1 MAVRNA
7 GKIIREA
14 RLKAGLTQEQ
24 MSEDICSVLTLSR
37 IENNSAGV
45 SPSLFQALMSRAG
58 APRNIFPVFPNRK
71 DFDCFYTLKRARLY
85 LESWQLQEAYDELLK
100 VKNADF
106 SNNKFH
112 YQEWLYLQGC
122 LQSRSGSCEH
132 QLIYEIFIS
141 ALNITKPNIDFS
153 DLSNELFSDIELEL
167 LIEISNELLYLSQSD
182 LSYIICSQLES
193 YINNA
198 ELSFIE
204 RDRLLSRN
212 AIARTKYLLY
222 THDYNKALETINE
235 YRHLM
240 VANSENAP
248 LLELNFWTAM
258 SYYYCGNIEKAHQM
272 FNDTFYSAHAIESC
286 YATTCLKFVSE
297 NTSIVID
304 DYIKSLPSIDCK
316 TFKYEKITD
325 SLSLS
330 DGTYDLFS
338 PDVLTLGRLIY
349 VLRKEQN
356 ISQAVLCQGLCSK
369 SKLSKI
375 ENNQLQ
381 PDIFLSEALLQRL
394 GLSERAL
401 AFCGDDK
408 QHELHS
414 LFFKII
420 HNQFL
425 STDTQKEA
433 LENFKKLLS
442 KNDVVPL
449 QFYYINYSNLID
461 NTADQIEYIKKGLYC
476 TIPNFD
482 IHKLHS
488 YKLSYNEIVAITA
501 LARWYNNSDTPD
513 ICDTYF
519 MKLLEYRQ
527 ISNLDI
533 TFESLIYSIILF
545 RYSDFLFH
553 QANYSKLCNLL
564 SDDILPLLKI
574 HLDDYGF
581 FLYYYC
587 QALCKNSELS
597 SGLRY
602 GHYAYAIQNIWELY
616 DNSTKLKNI
625 LAQNSLIDVN

>member
-141 ALNITKPNIDFS
+141 ALIITKPNIDFS

-167 LIEISNELLYLSQSD
+167 LIEISNELLYLSHCD

-240 VANSENAP
+240 VVNSENTS

-272 FNDTFYSAHAIESC
+272 FSDTFYSARAIESC

-304 DYIKSLPSIDCK
+304 DYIKSLPPIDCK

-349 VLRKEQN
+349 ILRKEQN

-375 ENNQLQ
+375 ENDQLQ

-394 GLSERAL
+394 GVSERVFSFWGNSNYKILYELKSKILNSKLTSLKEQFALLKQFKELLSENNNIL
-401 AFCGDDK
+401 
-408 QHELHS
+408 
-414 LFFKII
+414 
-420 HNQFL
+420 
-425 STDTQKEA
+425 
-433 LENFKKLLS
+433 
-442 KNDVVPL
+442 L
-449 QFYYINYSNLID
+449 QFYYALSYDFLDESERRIATLQNALNLTLPDFDILNINNYRLSLIELGIIGNIAYEYREISPSKSNL
-461 NTADQIEYIKKGLYC
+461 
-476 TIPNFD
+476 
-482 IHKLHS
+482 
-488 YKLSYNEIVAITA
+488 
-501 LARWYNNSDTPD
+501 
-513 ICDTYF
+513 YF
-519 MKLLEYRQ
+519 SKLLEYRNLSSVNIMFQ
-527 ISNLDI
+527 SLVYPIFIYKYAHSLYHQKYYLQLSNLY
-533 TFESLIYSIILF
+533 TFSVARI
-545 RYSDFLFH
+545 
-553 QANYSKLCNLL
+553 
-564 SDDILPLLKI
+564 LKI
-574 HLDDYGF
+574 HLDSLGF
-581 FLYYYC
+581 FTLFFV
-587 QALCKNSELS
+587 QALGECNDYKKAFYYGKCAASIERMLELHS
-597 SGLRY
+597 NALSI
-602 GHYAYAIQNIWELY
+602 A
-616 DNSTKLKNI
+616 STLKSDFDI
-625 LAQNSLIDVN
+625 EI

>member
-24 MSEDICSVLTLSR
+24 MSDDICSVLTLSR

-112 YQEWLYLQGC
+112 YQEWLYLQGW

-240 VANSENAP
+240 VVNSENTS

-272 FNDTFYSAHAIESC
+272 FNDTFYSARAIESC

-304 DYIKSLPSIDCK
+304 DYIKSLPPIDCK

-349 VLRKEQN
+349 ILRKEQN

-375 ENNQLQ
+375 ENDQLQ

-394 GLSERAL
+394 GVSERVFSFWGNSNYKILYELIDESERRIATLQNAL
-401 AFCGDDK
+401 NLTLPDFDILNINNYRLSLI
-408 QHELHS
+408 ELG
-414 LFFKII
+414 II
-420 HNQFL
+420 GNIAYEYREI
-425 STDTQKEA
+425 SP
-433 LENFKKLLS
+433 S
-442 KNDVVPL
+442 K
-449 QFYYINYSNLID
+449 SNL
-461 NTADQIEYIKKGLYC
+461 
-476 TIPNFD
+476 
-482 IHKLHS
+482 
-488 YKLSYNEIVAITA
+488 
-501 LARWYNNSDTPD
+501 
-513 ICDTYF
+513 YF
-519 MKLLEYRQ
+519 SKLLEYRNLSSVNIMFQ
-527 ISNLDI
+527 SLVYPIFIYKYAHSLYHQKYYLQLSNLY
-533 TFESLIYSIILF
+533 TFSVARI
-545 RYSDFLFH
+545 
-553 QANYSKLCNLL
+553 
-564 SDDILPLLKI
+564 LKI
-574 HLDDYGF
+574 HLDSLGF
-581 FLYYYC
+581 FTLFFV
-587 QALCKNSELS
+587 QALGECNDYKKAFYYGKCAASIERILELHS
-597 SGLRY
+597 NALSI
-602 GHYAYAIQNIWELY
+602 A
-616 DNSTKLKNI
+616 STLKSDFDI
-625 LAQNSLIDVN
+625 EI

>member
-141 ALNITKPNIDFS
+141 ALIITKPNIDFS

-240 VANSENAP
+240 VVNSENAS

-272 FNDTFYSAHAIESC
+272 FNDTFYSAHTIESC
-286 YATTCLKFVSE
+286 YATICLKFVSE
-297 NTSIVID
+297 NTSIIID

-375 ENNQLQ
+375 ENDQLQ

-394 GLSERAL
+394 GVSERVFSFWGNSNYKILYELKSKILNSKLTSLKEQFALLKQFKELLSENNNIL
-401 AFCGDDK
+401 
-408 QHELHS
+408 
-414 LFFKII
+414 
-420 HNQFL
+420 
-425 STDTQKEA
+425 
-433 LENFKKLLS
+433 
-442 KNDVVPL
+442 L
-449 QFYYINYSNLID
+449 QFYYALSYDFLDESERRIATLQNALNLTLPDFDILNINNYRLSLIELGIIGNIAYEYREISPSKSNL
-461 NTADQIEYIKKGLYC
+461 
-476 TIPNFD
+476 
-482 IHKLHS
+482 
-488 YKLSYNEIVAITA
+488 
-501 LARWYNNSDTPD
+501 
-513 ICDTYF
+513 YF
-519 MKLLEYRQ
+519 SKLLEYRNLSSVNIMFQ
-527 ISNLDI
+527 SLVYPIFIYKYAHSLYHQKYYLQLSNLY
-533 TFESLIYSIILF
+533 TFSVARI
-545 RYSDFLFH
+545 
-553 QANYSKLCNLL
+553 
-564 SDDILPLLKI
+564 LKI
-574 HLDDYGF
+574 HLDSLGF
-581 FLYYYC
+581 FTLFFV
-587 QALCKNSELS
+587 QALGECNDYKKAFYYGKCAASIERMLELHS
-597 SGLRY
+597 NALSI
-602 GHYAYAIQNIWELY
+602 A
-616 DNSTKLKNI
+616 STLKSDFDI
-625 LAQNSLIDVN
+625 EI

>member
-24 MSEDICSVLTLSR
+24 MSDDICSVLTLSR

-112 YQEWLYLQGC
+112 YQEWLYLQGW

-240 VANSENAP
+240 VVNSENTS

-272 FNDTFYSAHAIESC
+272 FNDTFYSARAIESC

-304 DYIKSLPSIDCK
+304 DYIKSLPPINCK

-375 ENNQLQ
+375 ENDQLQ

-394 GLSERAL
+394 GVSERVFSFWGNSNYKILYELKSKILNSKLTSLKEQFAL
-401 AFCGDDK
+401 LK
-408 QHELHS
+408 Q
-414 LFFKII
+414 
-420 HNQFL
+420 
-425 STDTQKEA
+425 
-433 LENFKKLLS
+433 FKKLLS
-442 KNDVVPL
+442 ENNNILL
-449 QFYYINYSNLID
+449 QFYYALSYDFLDESERRIATLQNALNLTLPDFDILNINNYRLSLIELGIIGNIAYEYREISPSKSNL
-461 NTADQIEYIKKGLYC
+461 
-476 TIPNFD
+476 
-482 IHKLHS
+482 
-488 YKLSYNEIVAITA
+488 
-501 LARWYNNSDTPD
+501 
-513 ICDTYF
+513 YF
-519 MKLLEYRQ
+519 SKLLEYRNLSSVNIMFQ
-527 ISNLDI
+527 SLVYPIFIYKYAHSLYHQKYYLQLSNLY
-533 TFESLIYSIILF
+533 TFSVARI
-545 RYSDFLFH
+545 
-553 QANYSKLCNLL
+553 
-564 SDDILPLLKI
+564 LKI
-574 HLDDYGF
+574 HLDSLGF
-581 FLYYYC
+581 FTLFFV
-587 QALCKNSELS
+587 QALGECNDYKKAFYYGKCAASIERMLELHS
-597 SGLRY
+597 NALSI
-602 GHYAYAIQNIWELY
+602 A
-616 DNSTKLKNI
+616 STLKSDFDI
-625 LAQNSLIDVN
+625 EI

>member
-141 ALNITKPNIDFS
+141 ALSVTKPTIDFS
-153 DLSNELFSDIELEL
+153 DLSNKLFSDIEIEL
-167 LIEISNELLYLSQSD
+167 LIEISNELLYLSKHD
-182 LSYIICSQLES
+182 LAYIICSQLES

-240 VANSENAP
+240 VVNSENAS

-375 ENNQLQ
+375 ENDQLQ

-394 GLSERAL
+394 GVSERVFSFWGNSNYKILYELKSKILNSKLTSLKEQFALLKQFKELLSENNNIL
-401 AFCGDDK
+401 
-408 QHELHS
+408 
-414 LFFKII
+414 
-420 HNQFL
+420 
-425 STDTQKEA
+425 
-433 LENFKKLLS
+433 
-442 KNDVVPL
+442 L
-449 QFYYINYSNLID
+449 QFYYALSYDFLDESERRIATLQNALNLTLPDFDILNINNYRLSLIELGIIGNIAYEYREISPSKSNL
-461 NTADQIEYIKKGLYC
+461 
-476 TIPNFD
+476 
-482 IHKLHS
+482 
-488 YKLSYNEIVAITA
+488 
-501 LARWYNNSDTPD
+501 
-513 ICDTYF
+513 YF
-519 MKLLEYRQ
+519 SKLLEYMNLSSVNIMFQ
-527 ISNLDI
+527 SLVYPIFIYKYAHSLYHQKYYLQLSNLY
-533 TFESLIYSIILF
+533 TFSVARI
-545 RYSDFLFH
+545 
-553 QANYSKLCNLL
+553 
-564 SDDILPLLKI
+564 LKI
-574 HLDDYGF
+574 HLDSLGF
-581 FLYYYC
+581 FTLFFV
-587 QALCKNSELS
+587 QALGECNDYKKAFYYGKCAASIERMLELHS
-597 SGLRY
+597 NALSI
-602 GHYAYAIQNIWELY
+602 A
-616 DNSTKLKNI
+616 STLKSDFDI
-625 LAQNSLIDVN
+625 EI

>member
-141 ALNITKPNIDFS
+141 ALIITKPNIDFS

-240 VANSENAP
+240 VVNSENAS

-286 YATTCLKFVSE
+286 YATICLKFVSE
-297 NTSIVID
+297 NTSIIID

-349 VLRKEQN
+349 ILRKEQN

-375 ENNQLQ
+375 ENDQLQ

-394 GLSERAL
+394 GVSERVFSFWGNSNYKILYELKSKILNSKLTSLKEQFALLKQFKELLSENNNIL
-401 AFCGDDK
+401 
-408 QHELHS
+408 
-414 LFFKII
+414 
-420 HNQFL
+420 
-425 STDTQKEA
+425 
-433 LENFKKLLS
+433 
-442 KNDVVPL
+442 L
-449 QFYYINYSNLID
+449 QFYYALSYDFLDESERRIATLQNALNLTLPDFDILNINNYRLSLIELGIIGNIAYEYREISPSKSNL
-461 NTADQIEYIKKGLYC
+461 
-476 TIPNFD
+476 
-482 IHKLHS
+482 
-488 YKLSYNEIVAITA
+488 
-501 LARWYNNSDTPD
+501 
-513 ICDTYF
+513 YF
-519 MKLLEYRQ
+519 SKLLEYRNLSSVNIMFQ
-527 ISNLDI
+527 SLVYPIFIYKYAHSLYHQKYYLQLSNLY
-533 TFESLIYSIILF
+533 TFSVARI
-545 RYSDFLFH
+545 
-553 QANYSKLCNLL
+553 
-564 SDDILPLLKI
+564 LKI
-574 HLDDYGF
+574 HLDSLGF
-581 FLYYYC
+581 FTLFFV
-587 QALCKNSELS
+587 QALGECNDYKKAFYYGKCAASIERMLELHS
-597 SGLRY
+597 NALSI
-602 GHYAYAIQNIWELY
+602 A
-616 DNSTKLKNI
+616 STLKSDFDI
-625 LAQNSLIDVN
+625 EI

>member
-100 VKNADF
+100 VKNVDF

-141 ALNITKPNIDFS
+141 ALIITKPNIDFS

-240 VANSENAP
+240 VVNSENAS

-272 FNDTFYSAHAIESC
+272 FNDTFYSARAIESC

-304 DYIKSLPSIDCK
+304 DYIKSLPPINCK

-375 ENNQLQ
+375 ENDQLQ

-394 GLSERAL
+394 GVSERVFSFWGNSNYKILYELKSKILNSKLTSLKEQFALLKQFKELLSENNNIL
-401 AFCGDDK
+401 
-408 QHELHS
+408 
-414 LFFKII
+414 
-420 HNQFL
+420 
-425 STDTQKEA
+425 
-433 LENFKKLLS
+433 
-442 KNDVVPL
+442 L
-449 QFYYINYSNLID
+449 QFYYALSYDFLDESERRIATLQNALNLTLPDFDILNINNYRLSLIELGIIGNIAYEYREISPSKSNL
-461 NTADQIEYIKKGLYC
+461 
-476 TIPNFD
+476 
-482 IHKLHS
+482 
-488 YKLSYNEIVAITA
+488 
-501 LARWYNNSDTPD
+501 
-513 ICDTYF
+513 YF
-519 MKLLEYRQ
+519 SKLLEYRNLSSVNIMFQ
-527 ISNLDI
+527 SLVYPIFIYKYAHSLYHQKYYLQLSNLY
-533 TFESLIYSIILF
+533 TFSVARI
-545 RYSDFLFH
+545 
-553 QANYSKLCNLL
+553 
-564 SDDILPLLKI
+564 LKI
-574 HLDDYGF
+574 HLDSLGF
-581 FLYYYC
+581 FTLFFV
-587 QALCKNSELS
+587 QALGECNDYKKAFYYGKCAASIERMLELHS
-597 SGLRY
+597 NALSI
-602 GHYAYAIQNIWELY
+602 A
-616 DNSTKLKNI
+616 STLKSDFDI
-625 LAQNSLIDVN
+625 EI

>member
-112 YQEWLYLQGC
+112 YQEWLYLQGW
-122 LQSRSGSCEH
+122 LQSRSGNCEH

-240 VANSENAP
+240 VVNSENTS

-272 FNDTFYSAHAIESC
+272 FNDTFYSARAIESC

-304 DYIKSLPSIDCK
+304 DYIKSLPPINCK

-375 ENNQLQ
+375 ENDQLQ

-394 GLSERAL
+394 GVSERVFSFWGNSNYKILYELKSKILNSKLTSLKEQFALLKQFKELLSENNNIL
-401 AFCGDDK
+401 
-408 QHELHS
+408 
-414 LFFKII
+414 
-420 HNQFL
+420 
-425 STDTQKEA
+425 
-433 LENFKKLLS
+433 
-442 KNDVVPL
+442 L
-449 QFYYINYSNLID
+449 QFYYALSYDFLDESERRIATLQNALNLTLPDFDILNINNYRLSLIELGIIGNIAYEYREISPSKSNL
-461 NTADQIEYIKKGLYC
+461 
-476 TIPNFD
+476 
-482 IHKLHS
+482 
-488 YKLSYNEIVAITA
+488 
-501 LARWYNNSDTPD
+501 
-513 ICDTYF
+513 YF
-519 MKLLEYRQ
+519 SKLLEYRNLSSVNIMFQ
-527 ISNLDI
+527 SLVYPIFIYKYAHSLYHQKYYLQLSNLY
-533 TFESLIYSIILF
+533 TFSVARI
-545 RYSDFLFH
+545 
-553 QANYSKLCNLL
+553 
-564 SDDILPLLKI
+564 LKI
-574 HLDDYGF
+574 HLDSLGF
-581 FLYYYC
+581 FTLFFV
-587 QALCKNSELS
+587 QALGECNDYKKAFYYGKCAASIERMLELHS
-597 SGLRY
+597 NALSI
-602 GHYAYAIQNIWELY
+602 A
-616 DNSTKLKNI
+616 STLKSDFDI
-625 LAQNSLIDVN
+625 EI

>member
-240 VANSENAP
+240 VVNSENTS

-272 FNDTFYSAHAIESC
+272 FNDTFYSARAIEGC

-304 DYIKSLPSIDCK
+304 DYIKSLPPIDCK

-375 ENNQLQ
+375 ENDQLQ

-394 GLSERAL
+394 GVSERVFSFWGNSNYKILYELKSKILNSKLTSLKEQFALLKQFKELLSENNNIL
-401 AFCGDDK
+401 
-408 QHELHS
+408 
-414 LFFKII
+414 
-420 HNQFL
+420 
-425 STDTQKEA
+425 
-433 LENFKKLLS
+433 
-442 KNDVVPL
+442 L
-449 QFYYINYSNLID
+449 QFYYALSYDFLDESERRIATLQNALNLTLPDFDILNINNYRLSLIELGIIGNIAYEYREISPSKSNL
-461 NTADQIEYIKKGLYC
+461 
-476 TIPNFD
+476 
-482 IHKLHS
+482 
-488 YKLSYNEIVAITA
+488 
-501 LARWYNNSDTPD
+501 
-513 ICDTYF
+513 YF
-519 MKLLEYRQ
+519 SKLLEYMNLSSVNIMFQ
-527 ISNLDI
+527 SLVYPIFIYKYAHSLYHQKYYLQLSNLY
-533 TFESLIYSIILF
+533 TFSVARI
-545 RYSDFLFH
+545 
-553 QANYSKLCNLL
+553 
-564 SDDILPLLKI
+564 LKI
-574 HLDDYGF
+574 HLDSLGF
-581 FLYYYC
+581 FTLFFV
-587 QALCKNSELS
+587 QALGECNDYKKAFYYGKCAASIERILELHS
-597 SGLRY
+597 NALSI
-602 GHYAYAIQNIWELY
+602 A
-616 DNSTKLKNI
+616 STLKSDFDI
-625 LAQNSLIDVN
+625 EI

>member
-204 RDRLLSRN
+204 RDRLLSQN

-240 VANSENAP
+240 VVNSENTS

-272 FNDTFYSAHAIESC
+272 FNDTFYSARAIESC

-304 DYIKSLPSIDCK
+304 DYIKSLPPIDCK

-349 VLRKEQN
+349 ILRKEQN

-375 ENNQLQ
+375 ENDQLQ

-394 GLSERAL
+394 GVSERVFSFWGNSNYKILYELKSKILNSKLTSLKEQFALLKQFKELLSENNNIL
-401 AFCGDDK
+401 
-408 QHELHS
+408 
-414 LFFKII
+414 
-420 HNQFL
+420 
-425 STDTQKEA
+425 
-433 LENFKKLLS
+433 
-442 KNDVVPL
+442 L
-449 QFYYINYSNLID
+449 QFYYALSYDFLDESERRIATLQNALNLTLPDFDILNINNYRLSLIELGIIGNIAYEYREISPSKSNL
-461 NTADQIEYIKKGLYC
+461 
-476 TIPNFD
+476 
-482 IHKLHS
+482 
-488 YKLSYNEIVAITA
+488 
-501 LARWYNNSDTPD
+501 
-513 ICDTYF
+513 YF
-519 MKLLEYRQ
+519 SKLLEYRNLSSVNIMFQ
-527 ISNLDI
+527 SLVYPIFIYKYAHSLYHQKYYLQLSNLY
-533 TFESLIYSIILF
+533 TFSVARI
-545 RYSDFLFH
+545 
-553 QANYSKLCNLL
+553 
-564 SDDILPLLKI
+564 LKI
-574 HLDDYGF
+574 HLDSLGF
-581 FLYYYC
+581 FTLFFV
-587 QALCKNSELS
+587 QALGECNDYKKAFYYGKCAASIERMLELHS
-597 SGLRY
+597 NALSI
-602 GHYAYAIQNIWELY
+602 A
-616 DNSTKLKNI
+616 STLKSDFDI
-625 LAQNSLIDVN
+625 EI

>member
-24 MSEDICSVLTLSR
+24 MSDDICSVLTLSR

-112 YQEWLYLQGC
+112 YQEWLYLQGW

-240 VANSENAP
+240 VVNSENTS
-248 LLELNFWTAM
+248 LLELNFCTAM

-272 FNDTFYSAHAIESC
+272 FNDTFYSARAIESC

-304 DYIKSLPSIDCK
+304 DYIKSLPPINCK

-375 ENNQLQ
+375 ENDQLQ

-394 GLSERAL
+394 GVSERVFSFWGNSNYKILYELKSKILNSKLTSLKEQFALLKQFKELLSENNNIL
-401 AFCGDDK
+401 
-408 QHELHS
+408 
-414 LFFKII
+414 
-420 HNQFL
+420 
-425 STDTQKEA
+425 
-433 LENFKKLLS
+433 
-442 KNDVVPL
+442 L
-449 QFYYINYSNLID
+449 QFYYALSYDFLDESERRIATLQNALNLTLPDFDILNINNYRLSLIELGIIGNIAYEYREISPSKSNL
-461 NTADQIEYIKKGLYC
+461 
-476 TIPNFD
+476 
-482 IHKLHS
+482 
-488 YKLSYNEIVAITA
+488 
-501 LARWYNNSDTPD
+501 
-513 ICDTYF
+513 YF
-519 MKLLEYRQ
+519 SKLLEYRNLSSVNIMFQ
-527 ISNLDI
+527 SLVYPIFIYKYAHSLYHQKYYLQLSNLY
-533 TFESLIYSIILF
+533 TFSVARI
-545 RYSDFLFH
+545 
-553 QANYSKLCNLL
+553 
-564 SDDILPLLKI
+564 LKI
-574 HLDDYGF
+574 HLDSLGF
-581 FLYYYC
+581 FTLFFV
-587 QALCKNSELS
+587 QALGECNDYKKAFYYGKCAASIERMLELHS
-597 SGLRY
+597 NALSI
-602 GHYAYAIQNIWELY
+602 A
-616 DNSTKLKNI
+616 STLKSDFDI
-625 LAQNSLIDVN
+625 EI

>member
-24 MSEDICSVLTLSR
+24 MSDDICSVLTLSR

-141 ALNITKPNIDFS
+141 ALIITKPNIDFS

-240 VANSENAP
+240 VVNSENTS

-272 FNDTFYSAHAIESC
+272 FNDTFYSARAIESC

-304 DYIKSLPSIDCK
+304 DYIKSLPPINCK

-375 ENNQLQ
+375 ENDQLQ

-394 GLSERAL
+394 GVSERVFSFWGNSNYKILYELKSKILNSKLTSLKEQFALLKQFKELLSENNNIL
-401 AFCGDDK
+401 
-408 QHELHS
+408 
-414 LFFKII
+414 
-420 HNQFL
+420 
-425 STDTQKEA
+425 
-433 LENFKKLLS
+433 
-442 KNDVVPL
+442 L
-449 QFYYINYSNLID
+449 QFYYALSYDFLDESERRIATLQNALNLTLPDFDILNINNYRLSLIELGIIGNIAYEYREISPSKSNL
-461 NTADQIEYIKKGLYC
+461 
-476 TIPNFD
+476 
-482 IHKLHS
+482 
-488 YKLSYNEIVAITA
+488 
-501 LARWYNNSDTPD
+501 
-513 ICDTYF
+513 YF
-519 MKLLEYRQ
+519 SKLLEYRNLSSVNIMFQ
-527 ISNLDI
+527 SLVYPIFIYKYAHSLYHQKYYLQLSNLY
-533 TFESLIYSIILF
+533 TFSVARI
-545 RYSDFLFH
+545 
-553 QANYSKLCNLL
+553 
-564 SDDILPLLKI
+564 LKI
-574 HLDDYGF
+574 HLDSLGF
-581 FLYYYC
+581 FTLFFV
-587 QALCKNSELS
+587 QALGECNDYKKAFYYGKCAASIERMLELHS
-597 SGLRY
+597 NALSI
-602 GHYAYAIQNIWELY
+602 A
-616 DNSTKLKNI
+616 STLKSDFDI
-625 LAQNSLIDVN
+625 EI

>member
-141 ALNITKPNIDFS
+141 ALIITKPNIDFS

-167 LIEISNELLYLSQSD
+167 LIEISNELLYLSHCD

-240 VANSENAP
+240 VVNSENTS

-272 FNDTFYSAHAIESC
+272 FNDTFYSARAIESC

-304 DYIKSLPSIDCK
+304 DYIKSLPPIDCK

-349 VLRKEQN
+349 ILRKEQN

-375 ENNQLQ
+375 ENDQLQ

-394 GLSERAL
+394 GVSERVFSFWGNSNYKILYELKSKILNSKLTSLKEQFALLKQFKELLSENNNIL
-401 AFCGDDK
+401 
-408 QHELHS
+408 
-414 LFFKII
+414 
-420 HNQFL
+420 
-425 STDTQKEA
+425 
-433 LENFKKLLS
+433 
-442 KNDVVPL
+442 L
-449 QFYYINYSNLID
+449 QFYYALSYDFLDESERRIATLQNALNLTLPDFDILNINNYRLSLIELGIIGNIAYEYREISPSKSNL
-461 NTADQIEYIKKGLYC
+461 
-476 TIPNFD
+476 
-482 IHKLHS
+482 
-488 YKLSYNEIVAITA
+488 
-501 LARWYNNSDTPD
+501 
-513 ICDTYF
+513 YF
-519 MKLLEYRQ
+519 SKLLEYMNLSSVNIMFQ
-527 ISNLDI
+527 SLVYPIFIYKYAHSLYHQKYYLQLSNLY
-533 TFESLIYSIILF
+533 TFSVARI
-545 RYSDFLFH
+545 
-553 QANYSKLCNLL
+553 
-564 SDDILPLLKI
+564 LKI
-574 HLDDYGF
+574 HLDSLGF
-581 FLYYYC
+581 FTLFFV
-587 QALCKNSELS
+587 QALGECNDYKKAFYYGKCAASIERMLELHS
-597 SGLRY
+597 NALSI
-602 GHYAYAIQNIWELY
+602 A
-616 DNSTKLKNI
+616 STLKSDFDI
-625 LAQNSLIDVN
+625 EI

>member
-141 ALNITKPNIDFS
+141 ALIITKPNIDFS

-204 RDRLLSRN
+204 RNRLLSRN

-240 VANSENAP
+240 VVNSENAS

-272 FNDTFYSAHAIESC
+272 FNDTFYSARAIESC

-304 DYIKSLPSIDCK
+304 DYIKSLPPINCK

-375 ENNQLQ
+375 ENDQLQ

-394 GLSERAL
+394 GVSERVFSFWGNSNYKILYELKSKILNSKLTSLKEQFALLKQFKELLSENNNIL
-401 AFCGDDK
+401 
-408 QHELHS
+408 
-414 LFFKII
+414 
-420 HNQFL
+420 
-425 STDTQKEA
+425 
-433 LENFKKLLS
+433 
-442 KNDVVPL
+442 L
-449 QFYYINYSNLID
+449 QFYYALSYDFLDESERRIATLQNALNLTLPDFDILNINNYRLSLIELGIIGNIAYEYREISPSKSNL
-461 NTADQIEYIKKGLYC
+461 
-476 TIPNFD
+476 
-482 IHKLHS
+482 
-488 YKLSYNEIVAITA
+488 
-501 LARWYNNSDTPD
+501 
-513 ICDTYF
+513 YF
-519 MKLLEYRQ
+519 SKLLEYRNLSSVNIMFQ
-527 ISNLDI
+527 SLVYPIFIYKYAHSLYHQKYYLQLSNLY
-533 TFESLIYSIILF
+533 TFSVARI
-545 RYSDFLFH
+545 
-553 QANYSKLCNLL
+553 
-564 SDDILPLLKI
+564 LKI
-574 HLDDYGF
+574 HLDSLGF
-581 FLYYYC
+581 FTLFFV
-587 QALCKNSELS
+587 QALGECNDYKKAFYYGKCAASIERMLELHS
-597 SGLRY
+597 NALSI
-602 GHYAYAIQNIWELY
+602 A
-616 DNSTKLKNI
+616 STLKSDFDI
-625 LAQNSLIDVN
+625 EI

>member
-122 LQSRSGSCEH
+122 LQSRSVSCEH

-141 ALNITKPNIDFS
+141 ALIITKPNIDFS

-240 VANSENAP
+240 VVNSENAS

-286 YATTCLKFVSE
+286 YATICLKFVSE
-297 NTSIVID
+297 NTSIIID

-356 ISQAVLCQGLCSK
+356 ISQAVLCKGLCSK

-375 ENNQLQ
+375 ENDQLQ

-394 GLSERAL
+394 GVSERVFSFWGNSNYKILYELKSKILNSKLTSLKEQFALLKQFKELLSENNNIL
-401 AFCGDDK
+401 
-408 QHELHS
+408 
-414 LFFKII
+414 
-420 HNQFL
+420 
-425 STDTQKEA
+425 
-433 LENFKKLLS
+433 
-442 KNDVVPL
+442 L
-449 QFYYINYSNLID
+449 QFYYALSYDFLDESERRIATLQNALNLTLPDFDILNINNYRLSLIELGIIGNIAYEYREISPSKSNL
-461 NTADQIEYIKKGLYC
+461 
-476 TIPNFD
+476 
-482 IHKLHS
+482 
-488 YKLSYNEIVAITA
+488 
-501 LARWYNNSDTPD
+501 
-513 ICDTYF
+513 YF
-519 MKLLEYRQ
+519 SKLLEYRNLSSVNIMFQ
-527 ISNLDI
+527 SLVYPIFIYKYAHSLYHQKYYLQLSNLY
-533 TFESLIYSIILF
+533 TFSVARI
-545 RYSDFLFH
+545 
-553 QANYSKLCNLL
+553 
-564 SDDILPLLKI
+564 LKI
-574 HLDDYGF
+574 HLDSLGF
-581 FLYYYC
+581 FTLFFV
-587 QALCKNSELS
+587 QALGECNDYKKAFYYGKCAASIERMLELHS
-597 SGLRY
+597 NALSI
-602 GHYAYAIQNIWELY
+602 A
-616 DNSTKLKNI
+616 STLKSDFDI
-625 LAQNSLIDVN
+625 EI

>member
-1 MAVRNA
+1 
-7 GKIIREA
+7 
-14 RLKAGLTQEQ
+14 
-24 MSEDICSVLTLSR
+24 
-37 IENNSAGV
+37 
-45 SPSLFQALMSRAG
+45 MSRAG

-85 LESWQLQEAYDELLK
+85 LDSWQLQEAYDELLK

-112 YQEWLYLQGC
+112 YQEWLYLQGW

-240 VANSENAP
+240 VVNSENTS

-272 FNDTFYSAHAIESC
+272 FNDTFYSARAIESC

-304 DYIKSLPSIDCK
+304 DYIKSLPPIDCK

-349 VLRKEQN
+349 ILRKEQN

-375 ENNQLQ
+375 ENDQLQ

-394 GLSERAL
+394 GVSERVFSFWGNSNYKILYELKSKILNSKLTSLKEQFALLKQFKELLSENNNIL
-401 AFCGDDK
+401 
-408 QHELHS
+408 
-414 LFFKII
+414 
-420 HNQFL
+420 
-425 STDTQKEA
+425 
-433 LENFKKLLS
+433 
-442 KNDVVPL
+442 L
-449 QFYYINYSNLID
+449 QFYYALSYDFLDESERRIATLQNALNLTLPDFDILNINNYRLSLIELGIIGNIAYEYREISPSKSNL
-461 NTADQIEYIKKGLYC
+461 
-476 TIPNFD
+476 
-482 IHKLHS
+482 
-488 YKLSYNEIVAITA
+488 
-501 LARWYNNSDTPD
+501 
-513 ICDTYF
+513 YF
-519 MKLLEYRQ
+519 SKLLEYRNLSSVNIMFQ
-527 ISNLDI
+527 SLVYPIFIYKYAHSLYHQKYYLQLSNLY
-533 TFESLIYSIILF
+533 TFSVARI
-545 RYSDFLFH
+545 
-553 QANYSKLCNLL
+553 
-564 SDDILPLLKI
+564 LKI
-574 HLDDYGF
+574 HLDSLGF
-581 FLYYYC
+581 FTLFFV
-587 QALCKNSELS
+587 QALGECNDYKKAFYYGKCAASIERILELHS
-597 SGLRY
+597 NALSI
-602 GHYAYAIQNIWELY
+602 A
-616 DNSTKLKNI
+616 STLKSDFDI
-625 LAQNSLIDVN
+625 EI

>member
-141 ALNITKPNIDFS
+141 ALIITKPNIDFS

-167 LIEISNELLYLSQSD
+167 LIEISNELLYLSHCD

-240 VANSENAP
+240 VVNSENTS

-272 FNDTFYSAHAIESC
+272 FNDTFYSARAIESC
-286 YATTCLKFVSE
+286 YATTCLKFVSA

-349 VLRKEQN
+349 ILRKEQN

-375 ENNQLQ
+375 ENDQLQ

-394 GLSERAL
+394 GVSERVFSFWGNSNYKILYELKSKILNSKLTSLKEQFALLKQFKELLSENNNIL
-401 AFCGDDK
+401 
-408 QHELHS
+408 
-414 LFFKII
+414 
-420 HNQFL
+420 
-425 STDTQKEA
+425 
-433 LENFKKLLS
+433 
-442 KNDVVPL
+442 L
-449 QFYYINYSNLID
+449 QFYYALSYDFLDESERRIATLQNALNLTLPDFDILNINNYRLSLIELGIIGNIAYEYREISPSKSNL
-461 NTADQIEYIKKGLYC
+461 
-476 TIPNFD
+476 
-482 IHKLHS
+482 
-488 YKLSYNEIVAITA
+488 
-501 LARWYNNSDTPD
+501 
-513 ICDTYF
+513 YF
-519 MKLLEYRQ
+519 SKLLEYMNLSSVNIMFQ
-527 ISNLDI
+527 SLVYPIFIYKYAHSLYHQKYYLQLSNLY
-533 TFESLIYSIILF
+533 TFSVARI
-545 RYSDFLFH
+545 
-553 QANYSKLCNLL
+553 
-564 SDDILPLLKI
+564 LKI
-574 HLDDYGF
+574 HLDSLGF
-581 FLYYYC
+581 FTLFFV
-587 QALCKNSELS
+587 QALGECNDYKKAFYYGKCAASIERMLELHS
-597 SGLRY
+597 NALSI
-602 GHYAYAIQNIWELY
+602 A
-616 DNSTKLKNI
+616 STLKSDFDI
-625 LAQNSLIDVN
+625 EI

>member
-141 ALNITKPNIDFS
+141 ALSVTKPTIDFS
-153 DLSNELFSDIELEL
+153 DLSNKLFSDIEIEL
-167 LIEISNELLYLSQSD
+167 LIEISNELLYLSKHD
-182 LSYIICSQLES
+182 LAYIICSQLES

-222 THDYNKALETINE
+222 TRDYNKALETINE

-240 VANSENAP
+240 VVNSENAS

-258 SYYYCGNIEKAHQM
+258 SYYYCGNIEIAHQM

-375 ENNQLQ
+375 ENDQLQ

-394 GLSERAL
+394 GVSERVFSFWGNSNYKILYELKSKILNSKLTSLKEQFALLKQFKELLSENNNIL
-401 AFCGDDK
+401 
-408 QHELHS
+408 
-414 LFFKII
+414 
-420 HNQFL
+420 
-425 STDTQKEA
+425 
-433 LENFKKLLS
+433 
-442 KNDVVPL
+442 L
-449 QFYYINYSNLID
+449 QFYYALSYDFLDESERRIATLQNALNLTLPDFDILNINNYRLSLIELGIIGNIAYEYREISPSKSNL
-461 NTADQIEYIKKGLYC
+461 
-476 TIPNFD
+476 
-482 IHKLHS
+482 
-488 YKLSYNEIVAITA
+488 
-501 LARWYNNSDTPD
+501 
-513 ICDTYF
+513 YF
-519 MKLLEYRQ
+519 SKLLEYMNLSSVNIMFQ
-527 ISNLDI
+527 SLVYPIFIYKYAHSLYHQKYYLQLSNLY
-533 TFESLIYSIILF
+533 TFSVARI
-545 RYSDFLFH
+545 
-553 QANYSKLCNLL
+553 
-564 SDDILPLLKI
+564 LKI
-574 HLDDYGF
+574 HLDSLGF
-581 FLYYYC
+581 FTLFFV
-587 QALCKNSELS
+587 QALGECNDYKKAFYYGKCAASIEHMLELHS
-597 SGLRY
+597 NALSI
-602 GHYAYAIQNIWELY
+602 A
-616 DNSTKLKNI
+616 STLKSDFDI
-625 LAQNSLIDVN
+625 EI

>member
-71 DFDCFYTLKRARLY
+71 DFDCFYTLKRVRLY

-141 ALNITKPNIDFS
+141 ALSVTKPTIDFS
-153 DLSNELFSDIELEL
+153 DLSNKLFSDIEIEL
-167 LIEISNELLYLSQSD
+167 LIEISNELLYLSKHD
-182 LSYIICSQLES
+182 LAYIICSQLES

-240 VANSENAP
+240 VVNSENAS

-286 YATTCLKFVSE
+286 YATICLKFVSE
-297 NTSIVID
+297 NTSIIID

-349 VLRKEQN
+349 ILRKEQN

-375 ENNQLQ
+375 ENDQLQ

-394 GLSERAL
+394 GVSERVFSFWGNSNYKILYELKSKILNSKLTSLKEQFALLKQFKELLSENNNIL
-401 AFCGDDK
+401 
-408 QHELHS
+408 
-414 LFFKII
+414 
-420 HNQFL
+420 
-425 STDTQKEA
+425 
-433 LENFKKLLS
+433 
-442 KNDVVPL
+442 L
-449 QFYYINYSNLID
+449 QFYYALSYDFLDESERRIATLQNALNLTLPDFDILNINNYRLSLIELGIIGNIAYEYREISPSKSNL
-461 NTADQIEYIKKGLYC
+461 
-476 TIPNFD
+476 
-482 IHKLHS
+482 
-488 YKLSYNEIVAITA
+488 
-501 LARWYNNSDTPD
+501 
-513 ICDTYF
+513 YF
-519 MKLLEYRQ
+519 SKLLEYRNLSSVNIMFQ
-527 ISNLDI
+527 SLVYPIFIYKYAHSLYHQKYYLQLSNLY
-533 TFESLIYSIILF
+533 TFSVARI
-545 RYSDFLFH
+545 
-553 QANYSKLCNLL
+553 
-564 SDDILPLLKI
+564 LKI
-574 HLDDYGF
+574 HLDSLGF
-581 FLYYYC
+581 FTLFFV
-587 QALCKNSELS
+587 QALGECNDYKKAFYYGKCAASIERMLELHS
-597 SGLRY
+597 NALSI
-602 GHYAYAIQNIWELY
+602 A
-616 DNSTKLKNI
+616 STLKSDFDI
-625 LAQNSLIDVN
+625 EI

>member
-141 ALNITKPNIDFS
+141 ALSVTKPTIDFS
-153 DLSNELFSDIELEL
+153 DLSNKLFSDIEIEL
-167 LIEISNELLYLSQSD
+167 LIEISNELLYLSKHD
-182 LSYIICSQLES
+182 LAYIICSQLES

-222 THDYNKALETINE
+222 TCDYNKALETINE

-240 VANSENAP
+240 VVNSENAS

-375 ENNQLQ
+375 ENDQLQ

-394 GLSERAL
+394 GVSERVFSFWGNSNYKILYELKSKILNSKLTSLKEQFALLKQFKELLSENNNIL
-401 AFCGDDK
+401 
-408 QHELHS
+408 
-414 LFFKII
+414 
-420 HNQFL
+420 
-425 STDTQKEA
+425 
-433 LENFKKLLS
+433 
-442 KNDVVPL
+442 L
-449 QFYYINYSNLID
+449 QFYYALSYDFLDESERRIATLQNALNLTLPDFDILNINNYRLSLIELGIIGNIAYEYREISPSKSNL
-461 NTADQIEYIKKGLYC
+461 
-476 TIPNFD
+476 
-482 IHKLHS
+482 
-488 YKLSYNEIVAITA
+488 
-501 LARWYNNSDTPD
+501 
-513 ICDTYF
+513 YF
-519 MKLLEYRQ
+519 SKLLEYMNLSSVNIMFQ
-527 ISNLDI
+527 SLVYPIFIYKYAHSLYHQKYYLQLSNLY
-533 TFESLIYSIILF
+533 TFSVARI
-545 RYSDFLFH
+545 
-553 QANYSKLCNLL
+553 
-564 SDDILPLLKI
+564 LKI
-574 HLDDYGF
+574 HLDSLGF
-581 FLYYYC
+581 FTLFFV
-587 QALCKNSELS
+587 QALGECNDYKKAFYYGKCAASIERMLELHS
-597 SGLRY
+597 NALSI
-602 GHYAYAIQNIWELY
+602 A
-616 DNSTKLKNI
+616 STLKSDFDI
-625 LAQNSLIDVN
+625 EI

>member
-24 MSEDICSVLTLSR
+24 MSDDICSVLTLSR

-112 YQEWLYLQGC
+112 YQEWLYLQGW

-240 VANSENAP
+240 VVNSENTS

-272 FNDTFYSAHAIESC
+272 FNDTFYSARAIESC

-304 DYIKSLPSIDCK
+304 DYIKSLPPINCK

-375 ENNQLQ
+375 ENDQLQ

-394 GLSERAL
+394 GVSERVFSFWGNSNYKILYELKSKILNSKLTSLKEQFALLKQFKELLSENNNIL
-401 AFCGDDK
+401 
-408 QHELHS
+408 
-414 LFFKII
+414 
-420 HNQFL
+420 
-425 STDTQKEA
+425 
-433 LENFKKLLS
+433 
-442 KNDVVPL
+442 L
-449 QFYYINYSNLID
+449 QFYYALSYDFLDESERRIATLQNALNLTLPDFDILNINNYRLSLIELGIIGNIAYEYREISPSKSNL
-461 NTADQIEYIKKGLYC
+461 
-476 TIPNFD
+476 
-482 IHKLHS
+482 
-488 YKLSYNEIVAITA
+488 
-501 LARWYNNSDTPD
+501 
-513 ICDTYF
+513 YF
-519 MKLLEYRQ
+519 SKLLEYRNLSSVNIMFQ
-527 ISNLDI
+527 SLVYPIFIYKYAHSLYHQKYYLQLSNLY
-533 TFESLIYSIILF
+533 TFSVARI
-545 RYSDFLFH
+545 
-553 QANYSKLCNLL
+553 
-564 SDDILPLLKI
+564 LKI
-574 HLDDYGF
+574 HLDSLGF
-581 FLYYYC
+581 FTLFFV
-587 QALCKNSELS
+587 QALGECNDYKKAFYYGKCAASIERMLELHS
-597 SGLRY
+597 NALSI
-602 GHYAYAIQNIWELY
+602 A
-616 DNSTKLKNI
+616 STLKSDFDI
-625 LAQNSLIDVN
+625 EI

>member
-240 VANSENAP
+240 VVNSENTS

-272 FNDTFYSAHAIESC
+272 FNDTFYSARAIESC

-304 DYIKSLPSIDCK
+304 DYIKSLPPINCK

-375 ENNQLQ
+375 ENDQLQ

-394 GLSERAL
+394 GVSERVFSFWGNSNYKILYELKSKILNSKLTSLKEQFALLKQFKELLSENNNIL
-401 AFCGDDK
+401 
-408 QHELHS
+408 
-414 LFFKII
+414 
-420 HNQFL
+420 
-425 STDTQKEA
+425 
-433 LENFKKLLS
+433 
-442 KNDVVPL
+442 L
-449 QFYYINYSNLID
+449 QFYYALSYDFLDESERRIATLQNALNLTLPDFDILNINNYRLSLIELGIIGNIAYEYREISPSKSNL
-461 NTADQIEYIKKGLYC
+461 
-476 TIPNFD
+476 
-482 IHKLHS
+482 
-488 YKLSYNEIVAITA
+488 
-501 LARWYNNSDTPD
+501 
-513 ICDTYF
+513 YF
-519 MKLLEYRQ
+519 SKLLEYRNLSSVNIMFQ
-527 ISNLDI
+527 SLVYPIFIYKYAHSLYHQKYYLQLSNLY
-533 TFESLIYSIILF
+533 TFSVARI
-545 RYSDFLFH
+545 
-553 QANYSKLCNLL
+553 
-564 SDDILPLLKI
+564 LKI
-574 HLDDYGF
+574 HLDSLGF
-581 FLYYYC
+581 FTLFFV
-587 QALCKNSELS
+587 QALGECNDYKKAFYYGKCAASIERMLELHS
-597 SGLRY
+597 NALSI
-602 GHYAYAIQNIWELY
+602 A
-616 DNSTKLKNI
+616 STLKSDFDI
-625 LAQNSLIDVN
+625 EI

>member
-141 ALNITKPNIDFS
+141 ALIITKPNIDFS

-204 RDRLLSRN
+204 RDRLLSQN

-240 VANSENAP
+240 VVNSENTS

-272 FNDTFYSAHAIESC
+272 FNDTFYSARAIESC

-304 DYIKSLPSIDCK
+304 DYIKSLPPIDCK

-349 VLRKEQN
+349 ILRKEQN

-375 ENNQLQ
+375 ENDQLQ

-394 GLSERAL
+394 GVSERVFSFWGNSNYKILYELKSKILNSKLTSLKEQFALLKQFKELLSENNNIL
-401 AFCGDDK
+401 
-408 QHELHS
+408 
-414 LFFKII
+414 
-420 HNQFL
+420 
-425 STDTQKEA
+425 
-433 LENFKKLLS
+433 
-442 KNDVVPL
+442 L
-449 QFYYINYSNLID
+449 QFYYALSYDFLDESERRIATLQNALNLTLPDFDILNINNYRLSLIELGIIGNIAYEYREISPSKSNL
-461 NTADQIEYIKKGLYC
+461 
-476 TIPNFD
+476 
-482 IHKLHS
+482 
-488 YKLSYNEIVAITA
+488 
-501 LARWYNNSDTPD
+501 
-513 ICDTYF
+513 YF
-519 MKLLEYRQ
+519 SKLLEYRNLSSVNIMFQ
-527 ISNLDI
+527 SLVYPIFIYKYAHSLYHQKYYLQLSNLY
-533 TFESLIYSIILF
+533 TFSVARI
-545 RYSDFLFH
+545 
-553 QANYSKLCNLL
+553 
-564 SDDILPLLKI
+564 LKI
-574 HLDDYGF
+574 HLDSLGF
-581 FLYYYC
+581 FTLFFV
-587 QALCKNSELS
+587 QALGECNDYKKAFYYGKCAASIERILELHS
-597 SGLRY
+597 NALSI
-602 GHYAYAIQNIWELY
+602 A
-616 DNSTKLKNI
+616 STLKSDFDI
-625 LAQNSLIDVN
+625 EI

>member
-141 ALNITKPNIDFS
+141 ALIITKPNIDFS

-167 LIEISNELLYLSQSD
+167 LIEISNELLYLSHCD

-240 VANSENAP
+240 VVNSENTS

-272 FNDTFYSAHAIESC
+272 FNDTFYSARAIESC
-286 YATTCLKFVSE
+286 YATTCLKFVSA

-304 DYIKSLPSIDCK
+304 DYIKSLPPIDCK

-349 VLRKEQN
+349 ILRKEQN

-375 ENNQLQ
+375 ENDQLQ

-394 GLSERAL
+394 GVSERVFSFWGNSNYKILYELKSKILNSKLTSLKEQFALLKQFKELLSENNNIL
-401 AFCGDDK
+401 
-408 QHELHS
+408 
-414 LFFKII
+414 
-420 HNQFL
+420 
-425 STDTQKEA
+425 
-433 LENFKKLLS
+433 
-442 KNDVVPL
+442 L
-449 QFYYINYSNLID
+449 QFYYALSYDFLDESERRIATLQNALNLTLPDFDILNINNYRLSLIELGIIGNIAYEYREISPSKSNL
-461 NTADQIEYIKKGLYC
+461 
-476 TIPNFD
+476 
-482 IHKLHS
+482 
-488 YKLSYNEIVAITA
+488 
-501 LARWYNNSDTPD
+501 
-513 ICDTYF
+513 YF
-519 MKLLEYRQ
+519 SKLLEYMNLSSVNIMFQ
-527 ISNLDI
+527 SLVYPIFIYKYAHSLYHQKYYLQLSNLY
-533 TFESLIYSIILF
+533 TFSVARI
-545 RYSDFLFH
+545 
-553 QANYSKLCNLL
+553 
-564 SDDILPLLKI
+564 LKI
-574 HLDDYGF
+574 HLDSLGF
-581 FLYYYC
+581 FTLFFV
-587 QALCKNSELS
+587 QALGECNDYKKAFYYGKCAASIERMLELHS
-597 SGLRY
+597 NALSI
-602 GHYAYAIQNIWELY
+602 A
-616 DNSTKLKNI
+616 STLKSDFDI
-625 LAQNSLIDVN
+625 EI

>member
-141 ALNITKPNIDFS
+141 ALSVTKPTIDFS
-153 DLSNELFSDIELEL
+153 DLSNKLFSDIEIEL
-167 LIEISNELLYLSQSD
+167 LIEISNELLYLSKHD
-182 LSYIICSQLES
+182 LAYIICSQLES

-240 VANSENAP
+240 VVNSENAS

-258 SYYYCGNIEKAHQM
+258 SYYYWGNIEKAHQM

-375 ENNQLQ
+375 ENDQLQ

-394 GLSERAL
+394 GVSERVFSFWGNSNYKILYELKSKILNSKLTSLKEQFALLKQFKELLSENNNIL
-401 AFCGDDK
+401 
-408 QHELHS
+408 
-414 LFFKII
+414 
-420 HNQFL
+420 
-425 STDTQKEA
+425 
-433 LENFKKLLS
+433 
-442 KNDVVPL
+442 L
-449 QFYYINYSNLID
+449 QFYYALSYDFLDESERRIATLQNALNLTLPDFDILNINNYRLSLIELGIIGNIAYEYREISPSKSNL
-461 NTADQIEYIKKGLYC
+461 
-476 TIPNFD
+476 
-482 IHKLHS
+482 
-488 YKLSYNEIVAITA
+488 
-501 LARWYNNSDTPD
+501 
-513 ICDTYF
+513 YF
-519 MKLLEYRQ
+519 SKLLEYMNLSSVNIMFQ
-527 ISNLDI
+527 SLVYPIFIYKYAHSLYHQKYYLQLSNLY
-533 TFESLIYSIILF
+533 TFSVARI
-545 RYSDFLFH
+545 
-553 QANYSKLCNLL
+553 
-564 SDDILPLLKI
+564 LKI
-574 HLDDYGF
+574 HLDSLGF
-581 FLYYYC
+581 FTLFFV
-587 QALCKNSELS
+587 QALGECNDYKKAFYYGKCAASIERMLELHS
-597 SGLRY
+597 NALSI
-602 GHYAYAIQNIWELY
+602 A
-616 DNSTKLKNI
+616 STLKSDFDI
-625 LAQNSLIDVN
+625 EI

>member
-14 RLKAGLTQEQ
+14 SLKSGLTQEQ
-24 MSEDICSVLTLSR
+24 MSDDICSVLTLSR

-112 YQEWLYLQGC
+112 YQEWLYLQGW

-240 VANSENAP
+240 VVNSENAS

-272 FNDTFYSAHAIESC
+272 FNDTFYSARAIESC
-286 YATTCLKFVSE
+286 YVTTCLKFVSE

-304 DYIKSLPSIDCK
+304 DYIKSLPPINCK
-316 TFKYEKITD
+316 TFKYEKITY

-375 ENNQLQ
+375 ENDQLQ

-394 GLSERAL
+394 GVSERVFSFWGNSNYKILYELKSKILNSKLTSLKEQFALLKQFKELLSENNNIL
-401 AFCGDDK
+401 
-408 QHELHS
+408 
-414 LFFKII
+414 
-420 HNQFL
+420 
-425 STDTQKEA
+425 
-433 LENFKKLLS
+433 
-442 KNDVVPL
+442 L
-449 QFYYINYSNLID
+449 QFYYALSYDFLDESERRIATLQNALNLTLPDFDILNINNYRLSLIELGIIGNIAYEYREISPSKSNL
-461 NTADQIEYIKKGLYC
+461 
-476 TIPNFD
+476 
-482 IHKLHS
+482 
-488 YKLSYNEIVAITA
+488 
-501 LARWYNNSDTPD
+501 
-513 ICDTYF
+513 YF
-519 MKLLEYRQ
+519 SKLLEYRNLSSVNIMFQ
-527 ISNLDI
+527 SLVYPIFIYKYAHSLYHQKYYLQLSNLY
-533 TFESLIYSIILF
+533 TFSVARI
-545 RYSDFLFH
+545 
-553 QANYSKLCNLL
+553 
-564 SDDILPLLKI
+564 LKI
-574 HLDDYGF
+574 HLDSLGF
-581 FLYYYC
+581 FILFFV
-587 QALCKNSELS
+587 QALGECNDYKKAFYYGKCAASIERMLELHS
-597 SGLRY
+597 NALSI
-602 GHYAYAIQNIWELY
+602 A
-616 DNSTKLKNI
+616 STLKSDFDI
-625 LAQNSLIDVN
+625 EI

>member
-153 DLSNELFSDIELEL
+153 DLSNKLFSDIELEL
-167 LIEISNELLYLSQSD
+167 LIEISNELFYLSQSD

-240 VANSENAP
+240 VVNSENAS

-286 YATTCLKFVSE
+286 YATICLKFVSE
-297 NTSIVID
+297 NTSIIID

-375 ENNQLQ
+375 ENDQLQ

-394 GLSERAL
+394 GVSERVFSFWGNSNYKILYELKSKILNSKLTSLKEQFALLKQFKELLSENNNIL
-401 AFCGDDK
+401 
-408 QHELHS
+408 
-414 LFFKII
+414 
-420 HNQFL
+420 
-425 STDTQKEA
+425 
-433 LENFKKLLS
+433 
-442 KNDVVPL
+442 L
-449 QFYYINYSNLID
+449 QFYYALSYDFLDESERRIATLQNALNLTLPDFDILNINNYRLSLIELGIIGNIAYEYREISPSKSNL
-461 NTADQIEYIKKGLYC
+461 
-476 TIPNFD
+476 
-482 IHKLHS
+482 
-488 YKLSYNEIVAITA
+488 
-501 LARWYNNSDTPD
+501 
-513 ICDTYF
+513 YF
-519 MKLLEYRQ
+519 SKLLEYRNLSSVNIMFQ
-527 ISNLDI
+527 SLVYPIFIYKYAHSLYHQKYYLQLSNLY
-533 TFESLIYSIILF
+533 TFSVARI
-545 RYSDFLFH
+545 
-553 QANYSKLCNLL
+553 
-564 SDDILPLLKI
+564 LKI
-574 HLDDYGF
+574 HLDSLGF
-581 FLYYYC
+581 FTLFFV
-587 QALCKNSELS
+587 QALGECNDYKKAFYYGKCAASIERMLELHS
-597 SGLRY
+597 NALSI
-602 GHYAYAIQNIWELY
+602 A
-616 DNSTKLKNI
+616 STLKSDFDI
-625 LAQNSLIDVN
+625 EI

>member
-58 APRNIFPVFPNRK
+58 APLNIFPVFPNRK

-141 ALNITKPNIDFS
+141 ALIITKPNIDFS

-235 YRHLM
+235 YRHRM
-240 VANSENAP
+240 VVNSENAS

-272 FNDTFYSAHAIESC
+272 FNDTFYSARAIESC

-304 DYIKSLPSIDCK
+304 DYIKSLPPINCK

-375 ENNQLQ
+375 ENDQLQ

-394 GLSERAL
+394 GVSERVFSFWGNSNYKILYELKSKILNSKLTSLKEQFALLKQFKELLSENNNIL
-401 AFCGDDK
+401 
-408 QHELHS
+408 
-414 LFFKII
+414 
-420 HNQFL
+420 
-425 STDTQKEA
+425 
-433 LENFKKLLS
+433 
-442 KNDVVPL
+442 L
-449 QFYYINYSNLID
+449 QFYYALSYDFLDESERRIATLQNALNLTLPDFDILNINNYRLSLIELGIIGNIAYEYREISPSKSNL
-461 NTADQIEYIKKGLYC
+461 
-476 TIPNFD
+476 
-482 IHKLHS
+482 
-488 YKLSYNEIVAITA
+488 
-501 LARWYNNSDTPD
+501 
-513 ICDTYF
+513 YF
-519 MKLLEYRQ
+519 SKLLEYRNLSSVNIMFQ
-527 ISNLDI
+527 SLVYPIFIYKYAHSLYHQKYYLQLSNLY
-533 TFESLIYSIILF
+533 TFSVARI
-545 RYSDFLFH
+545 
-553 QANYSKLCNLL
+553 
-564 SDDILPLLKI
+564 LKI
-574 HLDDYGF
+574 HLDSLGF
-581 FLYYYC
+581 FTLFFV
-587 QALCKNSELS
+587 QALGECNDYKKAFYYGKCAASIERMLELHS
-597 SGLRY
+597 NALSI
-602 GHYAYAIQNIWELY
+602 A
-616 DNSTKLKNI
+616 STLKSDFDI
-625 LAQNSLIDVN
+625 EI

>member
-24 MSEDICSVLTLSR
+24 MSDDICSVLTLSR

-112 YQEWLYLQGC
+112 YQEWLYLQGW

-240 VANSENAP
+240 VVNSENTS

-272 FNDTFYSAHAIESC
+272 FNDTFYSARAIESC

-304 DYIKSLPSIDCK
+304 DYIKSLPPIDCK

-349 VLRKEQN
+349 ILRKEQN

-375 ENNQLQ
+375 ENDQLQ

-394 GLSERAL
+394 GVSERVFSFWGNSNYKILYELKSKILNSKLTSLKEQFALLKQFKELLSENNNIL
-401 AFCGDDK
+401 
-408 QHELHS
+408 
-414 LFFKII
+414 
-420 HNQFL
+420 
-425 STDTQKEA
+425 
-433 LENFKKLLS
+433 
-442 KNDVVPL
+442 L
-449 QFYYINYSNLID
+449 QFYYALSYDFLDESERRIATLQNALNLTLPDFDILNINNYRLSLIELGIIGNIAYEYREISPSKSNL
-461 NTADQIEYIKKGLYC
+461 
-476 TIPNFD
+476 
-482 IHKLHS
+482 
-488 YKLSYNEIVAITA
+488 
-501 LARWYNNSDTPD
+501 
-513 ICDTYF
+513 YF
-519 MKLLEYRQ
+519 SKLLEYRNLSSVNIMFQ
-527 ISNLDI
+527 SLVYPIFIYKYAHSLYHQKYYLQLSNLY
-533 TFESLIYSIILF
+533 TFSVARI
-545 RYSDFLFH
+545 
-553 QANYSKLCNLL
+553 
-564 SDDILPLLKI
+564 LKI
-574 HLDDYGF
+574 HLDSLGF
-581 FLYYYC
+581 FTLFFV
-587 QALCKNSELS
+587 QALGECNDYKKAFYYGKCAASIERILELHS
-597 SGLRY
+597 NALSI
-602 GHYAYAIQNIWELY
+602 A
-616 DNSTKLKNI
+616 STLKSDFDI
-625 LAQNSLIDVN
+625 EI

>member
-141 ALNITKPNIDFS
+141 ALSVTKPTIDFS
-153 DLSNELFSDIELEL
+153 DLSNKLFSDIEIEL
-167 LIEISNELLYLSQSD
+167 LIEISNELLYLSKHD
-182 LSYIICSQLES
+182 LAYIICSQLES

-222 THDYNKALETINE
+222 TRDYNKALETINE

-240 VANSENAP
+240 VVNSENAS

-375 ENNQLQ
+375 ENDQLQ

-394 GLSERAL
+394 GVSERVFSFWGNSNYKILYELKSKILNSKLTSLKEQFALLKQFKELLSENNNIL
-401 AFCGDDK
+401 
-408 QHELHS
+408 
-414 LFFKII
+414 
-420 HNQFL
+420 
-425 STDTQKEA
+425 
-433 LENFKKLLS
+433 
-442 KNDVVPL
+442 L
-449 QFYYINYSNLID
+449 QFYYALSYDFLDESERRIATLQNALNLTLPDFDILNISNYRLSLIELGIIGNIAYEYREISPSKSNL
-461 NTADQIEYIKKGLYC
+461 
-476 TIPNFD
+476 
-482 IHKLHS
+482 
-488 YKLSYNEIVAITA
+488 
-501 LARWYNNSDTPD
+501 
-513 ICDTYF
+513 YF
-519 MKLLEYRQ
+519 SKLLEYMNLSSVNIMFQ
-527 ISNLDI
+527 SLVYPIFIYKYAHSLYHQKYYLQLSNLY
-533 TFESLIYSIILF
+533 TFSVARI
-545 RYSDFLFH
+545 
-553 QANYSKLCNLL
+553 
-564 SDDILPLLKI
+564 LKI
-574 HLDDYGF
+574 HLDSLGF
-581 FLYYYC
+581 FTLFFV
-587 QALCKNSELS
+587 QALGECNDYKKAFYYGKCAASIERMLELHS
-597 SGLRY
+597 NALSI
-602 GHYAYAIQNIWELY
+602 A
-616 DNSTKLKNI
+616 STLKSDFDI
-625 LAQNSLIDVN
+625 EI

>member
-1 MAVRNA
+1 M
-7 GKIIREA
+7 
-14 RLKAGLTQEQ
+14 
-24 MSEDICSVLTLSR
+24 
-37 IENNSAGV
+37 
-45 SPSLFQALMSRAG
+45 
-58 APRNIFPVFPNRK
+58 
-71 DFDCFYTLKRARLY
+71 
-85 LESWQLQEAYDELLK
+85 QEAYDELLK

-112 YQEWLYLQGC
+112 YQEWLYLQGW

-240 VANSENAP
+240 VVNSENTS

-272 FNDTFYSAHAIESC
+272 FNDTFYSARAIESC

-304 DYIKSLPSIDCK
+304 DYIKSLPPINCK

-375 ENNQLQ
+375 ENDQLQ

-394 GLSERAL
+394 GVSERV
-401 AFCGDDK
+401 
-408 QHELHS
+408 
-414 LFFKII
+414 FFILG
-420 HNQFL
+420 QF
-425 STDTQKEA
+425 
-433 LENFKKLLS
+433 
-442 KNDVVPL
+442 
-449 QFYYINYSNLID
+449 
-461 NTADQIEYIKKGLYC
+461 
-476 TIPNFD
+476 
-482 IHKLHS
+482 
-488 YKLSYNEIVAITA
+488 
-501 LARWYNNSDTPD
+501 
-513 ICDTYF
+513 
-519 MKLLEYRQ
+519 
-527 ISNLDI
+527 
-533 TFESLIYSIILF
+533 
-545 RYSDFLFH
+545 
-553 QANYSKLCNLL
+553 
-564 SDDILPLLKI
+564 
-574 HLDDYGF
+574 
-581 FLYYYC
+581 
-587 QALCKNSELS
+587 
-597 SGLRY
+597 
-602 GHYAYAIQNIWELY
+602 
-616 DNSTKLKNI
+616 
-625 LAQNSLIDVN
+625 